1 MKKIIL
7 SISVLSSSLISI
19 NSFASNSKTENN
31 LSKYLE
37 NNDKYIKLNQNQ
49 TENLIRNFPLDIESD
64 KNYYLNCNTDG
75 CIAVAYNEQ
84 NIPIETVYY
93 SALSEKNT
101 NKIHVIVQKY
111 SYESSIGEEF
121 YFQLENNRH
130 KKRSNDNNDRWSTKN
145 LGKSSV
151 NGVAI
156 GLVSDYVMS
165 RIDHYANMASRGMRQ
180 FGREAGYAYDQHKVN
195 SLANGGHIT
204 DRSPNK
210 GMGGR
215 QYAR

>member
-7 SISVLSSSLISI
+7 SISVLSSSLIAI
-19 NSFASNSKTENN
+19 NSFASTSKIENN
-31 LSKYLE
+31 LNKYLE
-37 NNDKYIKLNQNQ
+37 NNNTYTKLNQNQ

-64 KNYYLNCNTDG
+64 KSYYLNCNTEG
-75 CIAVAYNEQ
+75 CIAVAYNEE

-93 SALSEKNT
+93 SAIAENNT

-111 SYESSIGEEF
+111 SYGSSIGEEF
-121 YFQLENNRH
+121 YFQIENNKR
-130 KKRSNDNNDRWSTKN
+130 KKRSDDRWSNKN
-145 LGKSSV
+145 LGKSTI

-156 GLVSDYVMS
+156 GMVSDYVMS
-165 RIDHYANMASRGMRQ
+165 RIDHYANMASSGMRQ
-180 FGREAGYAYDQHKVN
+180 FGREFDRAYNQASLN